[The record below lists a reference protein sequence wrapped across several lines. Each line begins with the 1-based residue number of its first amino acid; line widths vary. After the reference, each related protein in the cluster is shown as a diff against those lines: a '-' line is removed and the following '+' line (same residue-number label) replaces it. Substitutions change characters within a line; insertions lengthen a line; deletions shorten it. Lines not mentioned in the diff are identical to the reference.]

1 MPKPKRRKARRRT
14 STAPPAPFGPGS
26 DIARDLQSLLR
37 SAEARLGC
45 SELPRVLVDV
55 LDDIIAQRDHGSR
68 PRGAIVDHDARR
80 GYRHN
85 PFGEPP
91 RCQEA
96 LP

>member
-14 STAPPAPFGPGS
+14 SAALPAPFAPGS

-37 SAEARLGC
+37 SAEARLGS

-55 LDDIIAQRDHGSR
+55 LDDIIAQRDHGSL